1 MLMYGLILFYVGQY
15 FICIASVPNKMYIGT
30 KFVFIKIWITEIYKC
45 SYILHVNVLSCSNIL
60 GLSIL
65 MKEDCIPKK
74 NIKFKDAYCCQF
86 SEVIFLGNCIP

>member
-45 SYILHVNVLSCSNIL
+45 SYIFDCKCVVHVNVLSCSNIL

-65 MKEDCIPKK
+65 MKEDYIPEK
-74 NIKFKDAYCCQF
+74 I
-86 SEVIFLGNCIP
+86 

>member
-30 KFVFIKIWITEIYKC
+30 KFVFIKIWITETYKC
-45 SYILHVNVLSCSNIL
+45 SYINRLKHVHCIKENYYVNVLSCRNIL

-65 MKEDCIPKK
+65 MKEDYIPEK
-74 NIKFKDAYCCQF
+74 I
-86 SEVIFLGNCIP
+86 

>member
-1 MLMYGLILFYVGQY
+1 MLIYGLILFYVGQY

-45 SYILHVNVLSCSNIL
+45 SYIFDSKCVEHGNSIRENLYHNVFSCSNIL

-65 MKEDCIPKK
+65 MKEDYIPEK
-74 NIKFKDAYCCQF
+74 I
-86 SEVIFLGNCIP
+86 

>member
-1 MLMYGLILFYVGQY
+1 MLIYGLILFYVGQY

-45 SYILHVNVLSCSNIL
+45 SYIFDCKCVEHGNSIRENYYLNVFSCSNIL

-74 NIKFKDAYCCQF
+74 I
-86 SEVIFLGNCIP
+86 